1 MATIKAV
8 DTIVSANGIVTG
20 FILEE
25 VETGKR
31 MQVPS
36 NSIIEAVKNGKIVI
50 SNLTITTDNRLV
62 MTDLG
67 NVTPGEVST
76 KQMAE
81 VIKATAEL
89 PVKLSPHANDISDKV
104 KELIDSTLNDE
115 QSKINR
121 IHELVD
127 KLNEA
132 RKVYEQGTD
141 EIMSN
146 FEYDKLYDELLA
158 LEEETGTVLSNSPT
172 QNVGYEVVS
181 ALSKETHNTP
191 MLSLAK
197 TKDREEL
204 VGWLN
209 GKEGVL
215 SWKLD
220 GLTVVL
226 TYDNGTLTKAVTR
239 GNGEIGEVVTAN
251 AKTFANVPAS
261 ISYKGHLV
269 LRGEATISYD
279 NFEKINA
286 KIADTEE
293 KYKNPR
299 NLASGSVRQLDSS
312 ITAKRHVEWTV
323 FEVVEADEELPN
335 ELNEQFKWAS
345 SLGFKVVQHMVVT
358 PENVVRGIEK
368 FEEVLKTGK
377 MNTPSDGLVLAL
389 NDRKY
394 GFSLGKTSKFYR
406 HSIAFKWGDEE
417 VISKMQYVEWSPSRT
432 GLINPVAV
440 FDPVDIEGST
450 VSRASVHNVSI
461 FLDLQLGVGDR
472 VKVYKAN
479 MIIPQISENL
489 DRTGTIEIPGTCPCC
504 GCETEVHEDPN
515 SGVYTLWCPN
525 PDCDAKGNRLFEHFV
540 SRNAMNIDGIS
551 GATIETLKEAGVLTD
566 LPSIFHI
573 AEHRSDIVNL
583 EGFGETSFAN
593 MVYAVDNA
601 RNVKVANLIYA
612 LGIPNIG
619 LSTAK
624 LICKNFGNDIAEIVD
639 ASYEQLINIDGIG
652 DVIAESFVG
661 YFEDEDNLDQF
672 VRLVKELHIV
682 HEEVSTD
689 TSMQGVVICVT
700 GAVNIFP
707 NRDAVKQIVESKG
720 GKLTGSVSKSTSYLV
735 TNDTTSGSRKNKA
748 AQEYGIPILTEQ
760 EFIDKFNI
768 QL

>member
-1 MATIKAV
+1 MVTIKAV
-8 DTIVSANGIVTG
+8 DTIVSANGVVTG

-36 NSIIEAVKNGKIVI
+36 NSILSAIKANKISI
-50 SNLTITTDNRLV
+50 SNIEVTSDDRLV
-62 MTDLG
+62 IKDIENKDTIKPVESKVETEPKTSD
-67 NVTPGEVST
+67 NVGEKS
-76 KQMAE
+76 
-81 VIKATAEL
+81 
-89 PVKLSPHANDISDKV
+89 KV
-104 KELIDSTLNDE
+104 D
-115 QSKINR
+115 R
-121 IHELVD
+121 IHELVPI
-127 KLNEA
+127 LNNA

-141 EIMSN
+141 EVMSN

-158 LEEETGTVLSNSPT
+158 LEKETGIVLSDSPT

-181 ALSKETHNTP
+181 ELPKEKHDTP
-191 MLSLAK
+191 MLSLDK
-197 TKDREEL
+197 TKDRESL
-204 VGWLN
+204 ASWLN

-220 GLTVVL
+220 GLTVVI

-239 GNGEIGEVVTAN
+239 GNGDIGEVVTAN
-251 AKTFANVPAS
+251 AKTFIGVPAS
-261 ISYKGHLV
+261 IGYKGHLV

-286 KIADTEE
+286 QILDPDE

-323 FEVVEADEELPN
+323 FEVVEADEALPN
-335 ELNEQFKWAS
+335 ELNEQFKWVS

-358 PENVVRGIEK
+358 PENVVKGIEK

-394 GFSLGKTSKFYR
+394 GFSLGRTSKFYR
-406 HSIAFKWGDEE
+406 HSIAFKWQDEE

-440 FDPVDIEGST
+440 FEPVDIEGST

-768 QL
+768 EI

>member
-1 MATIKAV
+1 MATIRAIDNV
-8 DTIVSANGIVTG
+8 ISANGIVTG

-31 MQVPS
+31 MSVPCS
-36 NSIIEAVKNGKIVI
+36 SIIEAIKGNKISI
-50 SNLTITTDNRLV
+50 SNLTLSSDGKLV
-62 MTDLG
+62 MSGVDNSNIVKKEEKPTQQQTIANNSVSG
-67 NVTPGEVST
+67 N
-76 KQMAE
+76 
-81 VIKATAEL
+81 
-89 PVKLSPHANDISDKV
+89 NKV
-104 KELIDSTLNDE
+104 D
-115 QSKINR
+115 R
-121 IHELVD
+121 VHELVE
-127 KLNEA
+127 KLNIA

-158 LEEETGTVLSNSPT
+158 LEKETGVVLSNSPT
-172 QNVGYEVVS
+172 QNVGYTVVS
-181 ALSKETHNTP
+181 ELPKEKHDTP
-191 MLSLAK
+191 MLSLDK
-197 TKDREEL
+197 TKDRESL
-204 VGWLN
+204 IGWLN

-286 KIADTEE
+286 QIVNPDE

-323 FEVVEADEELPN
+323 FEVVEADEALPN
-335 ELNEQFKWAS
+335 ELNEQFKLAS

-358 PENVVRGIEK
+358 PANVVKGIEK
-368 FEEVLKTGK
+368 FEEALKTGK
-377 MNTPSDGLVLAL
+377 MNTPSDGLVLAF

-394 GFSLGKTSKFYR
+394 GFALGRTTKFYR
-406 HSIAFKWGDEE
+406 HSIAFKWQDEE

-624 LICKNFGNDIAEIVD
+624 LICKNFGNDLSAIVE
-639 ASYEQLINIDGIG
+639 ASYEELINIEGIG
-652 DVIAESFVG
+652 DVIAESFIN

-707 NRDAVKQIVESKG
+707 NRDAIKHIVESKG

-768 QL
+768 QI

>member
-8 DTIVSANGIVTG
+8 DNVISANGVVTG

-31 MQVPS
+31 MQVPV
-36 NSIIEAVKNGKIVI
+36 NSIIDAIKANKISI
-50 SNLTITTDNRLV
+50 SNLTISSDGKLV
-62 MTDLG
+62 MKDI
-67 NVTPGEVST
+67 NNNNIANNSETPKKGSENTENS
-76 KQMAE
+76 
-81 VIKATAEL
+81 
-89 PVKLSPHANDISDKV
+89 N
-104 KELIDSTLNDE
+104 KEK
-115 QSKINR
+115 SKIDR
-121 IHELVD
+121 IHELVPI
-127 KLNEA
+127 LNNA

-141 EIMSN
+141 EVMSN

-158 LEEETGTVLSNSPT
+158 LEKETGVIMSNSPT

-181 ALSKETHNTP
+181 ELPKEKHNTP
-191 MLSLAK
+191 MLSLDK
-197 TKDREEL
+197 TKDREAL

-251 AKTFANVPAS
+251 AKTFINVPS
-261 ISYKGHLV
+261 NISYKGHLV

-286 KIADTEE
+286 KIVDIDA

-312 ITAKRHVEWTV
+312 ITAQRSIEWTC
-323 FEVVEADEELPN
+323 FELVEASDEIPN
-335 ELNEQFKWAS
+335 ELNEQFKWVS
-345 SLGFKVVQHMVVT
+345 SLGFKVVQHMIVT
-358 PENVVRGIEK
+358 PANVVKGIEK
-368 FEEVLKTGK
+368 FEEILKTGK

-417 VISKMQYVEWSPSRT
+417 VISKMLYVEWSPSRT

-440 FDPVDIEGST
+440 FEPVDIEGST

-489 DRTGTIEIPGTCPCC
+489 DKTGTIEIPGTCPCC

-525 PDCDAKGNRLFEHFV
+525 ADCDAKGNRLFEHFV

-624 LICKNFGNDIAEIVD
+624 LICKNFDNDLSAIVE
-639 ASYEQLINIDGIG
+639 ATYTELINIEGIG
-652 DVIAESFVG
+652 DVIAESFVS

-735 TNDTTSGSRKNKA
+735 TNDTTSGSRKNRA

-768 QL
+768 QI

>member
-1 MATIKAV
+1 MVTIKAV
-8 DTIVSANGIVTG
+8 DTIVSANGVVTG

-36 NSIIEAVKNGKIVI
+36 NSILSAIKANKISI
-50 SNLTITTDNRLV
+50 SNIEVTSDDRLV
-62 MTDLG
+62 IKDIENKDTIKPVESKVETEPKTSN
-67 NVTPGEVST
+67 NVEEKS
-76 KQMAE
+76 
-81 VIKATAEL
+81 
-89 PVKLSPHANDISDKV
+89 KV
-104 KELIDSTLNDE
+104 D
-115 QSKINR
+115 R
-121 IHELVD
+121 IHELVPI
-127 KLNEA
+127 LNNA

-141 EIMSN
+141 EVMSN

-158 LEEETGTVLSNSPT
+158 LEKETGIVLSDSPT

-181 ALSKETHNTP
+181 ELPKEKHDTP
-191 MLSLAK
+191 MLSLDK
-197 TKDREEL
+197 TKDRESL
-204 VGWLN
+204 ASWLN

-220 GLTVVL
+220 GLTVVI

-239 GNGEIGEVVTAN
+239 GNGDIGEVVTAN
-251 AKTFANVPAS
+251 AKTFIGVPAS
-261 ISYKGHLV
+261 IGYKGHLV

-286 KIADTEE
+286 QILDPDE

-394 GFSLGKTSKFYR
+394 GFSLGRTSKFYR
-406 HSIAFKWGDEE
+406 HSIAFKWQDEE